1 MESIFHD
8 MPANNRLF
16 AATAVCAALFV
27 SGCATVK
34 TASESPDKICRDKYE
49 QGKKQFDKKR
59 DPEAQEKL
67 RDISVNC
74 VGYDFAEEAQY
85 MLGES
90 HYRTEQWIEAQTE
103 FQILIDHWER
113 SKHLNEARWKISHA
127 AYLQAPTWD
136 RDPSLTQQA
145 IEKADAYL
153 SDFPTGE
160 WTDSARA
167 DRDDLISRLADRY
180 FETANL
186 YLKMDEPQAATV
198 YFKLLFKEYPESKRV
213 PQARIDM
220 AKAYAQ
226 LDQFDRARESLD
238 LLRQDSTA
246 AESLTYRIGVA
257 EKFIEKAQRKFE
269 ARRAREA
276 EEAKQGKL

>member
-1 MESIFHD
+1 MS
-8 MPANNRLF
+8 AQNRFL

-27 SGCATVK
+27 SSCASVK
-34 TASESPDKICRDKYE
+34 TATDTPDKICREKFE
-49 QGKKQFDKKR
+49 LGKKQFEKKH

-90 HYRTEQWIEAQTE
+90 HYRTEQWLEAQTE

-113 SKHLNEARWKISHA
+113 SKYLNEARWKISHA
-127 AYLQAPTWD
+127 AYLQAPSWD

-160 WTDSARA
+160 WTDSARE
-167 DRDDLISRLADRY
+167 DRDDLIGRLADRY
-180 FETANL
+180 YETANL

-198 YFKLLFKEYPESKRV
+198 YFKLLFKEYPDSKRI

-220 AKAYAQ
+220 AKAYAL
-226 LDQFDRARESLD
+226 LDQFDRAHESLD
-238 LLRQDSTA
+238 LLRKDSA
-246 AESLTYRIGVA
+246 KAEPLAYRIEVA
-257 EKFIEKAQRKFE
+257 EKFIDKAQRKFE

>member
-1 MESIFHD
+1 
-8 MPANNRLF
+8 MPANKRFLA
-16 AATAVCAALFV
+16 AATGCAVLFI
-27 SGCATVK
+27 SGCASVK
-34 TASESPDKICRDKYE
+34 TVAESPEKICREKFD
-49 QGKKQFDKKR
+49 QGKKFFEKKR

-85 MLGES
+85 MLAES

-103 FQILIDHWER
+103 FQILVDHWER
-113 SKHLNEARWKISHA
+113 SKYLTQARWKISHA
-127 AYLQAPTWD
+127 AYLQAPSWD

-160 WTDSARA
+160 WTDSARE
-167 DRDDLISRLADRY
+167 DRDDLIGRLADRY

-186 YLKMDEPQAATV
+186 YLRMDEPLAATV
-198 YFKLLFKEYPESKRV
+198 YFKLLLKEHPDSKRV

-220 AKAYAQ
+220 AKAYAL

-238 LLRQDSTA
+238 LLRKDSAA
-246 AESLTYRIGVA
+246 AEPLAYRIGVA
-257 EKFIEKAQRKFE
+257 EKFIEKSQRKFDE
-269 ARRAREA
+269 RREREA
-276 EEAKQGKL
+276 AEAKQGKL